1 MRKME
6 ADSNAFPR
14 GIICI
19 YRNVEPHDSR
29 SNLSKSAKLSIAL
42 YLNCS
47 KTVRMSGAMQL
58 QSIQVF
64 YL

>member
-42 YLNCS
+42 YL
-47 KTVRMSGAMQL
+47 TVAKQYG
-58 QSIQVF
+58 
-64 YL
+64 